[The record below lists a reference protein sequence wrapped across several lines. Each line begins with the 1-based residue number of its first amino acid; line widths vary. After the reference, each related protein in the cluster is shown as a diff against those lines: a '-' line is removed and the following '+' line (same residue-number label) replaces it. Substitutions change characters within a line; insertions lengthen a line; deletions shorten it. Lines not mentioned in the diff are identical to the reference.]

1 MREVRSEVERKK
13 QLCVAWSTRGG
24 SGSKSISGSPAAGPS
39 APGRRGCGSP
49 QRAEWGN
56 GAEGTQTAVYWRQKA
71 RADFQLVPPL
81 LSRTPKGRANTCKF
95 AAKQSKVGEG
105 GARPQGNED
114 LWPRFL
120 RAGLIYKLAGRGARK
135 VPDPPDLTR
144 AYSAIASGE
153 DAAFTH
159 TQLLPGAKDREAAG
173 ARRGSAPLPWSRLL
187 SPGRS
192 AFAPGGGKGAIGP
205 GLGPR
210 RAERKRLEPAGGA
223 S

>member
-105 GARPQGNED
+105 GAGPQGNED

-159 TQLLPGAKDREAAG
+159 TQLLPGAKDHAG
-173 ARRGSAPLPWSRLL
+173 RKRGSRSPPRVRAPALVAPLVAR
-187 SPGRS
+187 
-192 AFAPGGGKGAIGP
+192 A
-205 GLGPR
+205 LGFCAWR
-210 RAERKRLEPAGGA
+210 R
-223 S
+223 